1 MPILSEVYK
10 NCNSLSD
17 KGSDHNYLDTY
28 EKLFADKVDK
38 PITLLEVGY
47 YEGESAVLWS
57 NYFTNPECTFDFL
70 DINKPSN
77 NFSNLSKCYLFQ
89 RVKFH
94 IQDILKIEEE
104 SYFDKK
110 YDIVIDDGN
119 HCGNYQE
126 ATIQYF
132 KDKLKPGGILVIEDV
147 RIETSPWGDPPSFD
161 NIINLLPFEVVD
173 LRNISGRFDDVL
185 LVYRKP

>member
-1 MPILSEVYK
+1 MSSLKEIYK
-10 NCNSLSD
+10 SSDCYSD
-17 KGSDHNYLDTY
+17 KNTDHNYLDTY

-77 NFSNLSKCYLFQ
+77 NFSNLSKCYLPQ

-94 IQDILKIEEE
+94 IQDILKIEQN
-104 SYFDKK
+104 S
-110 YDIVIDDGN
+110 
-119 HCGNYQE
+119 
-126 ATIQYF
+126 
-132 KDKLKPGGILVIEDV
+132 
-147 RIETSPWGDPPSFD
+147 
-161 NIINLLPFEVVD
+161 
-173 LRNISGRFDDVL
+173 
-185 LVYRKP
+185 